1 MIRLIAALVLIA
13 VLAMG
18 AVWLVENPGAVDLA
32 WGDFRI
38 QTSVPVVV
46 VALIVQVAVFLGIF
60 KLIGWILAGPGRFR
74 EYLKG
79 NRNEKGYRA
88 LTEGMAAIASGDWR
102 QAGKAAERADRFL
115 DGPPMSRLLKAQAAQ
130 LSGDDEAADTHF
142 RAMLN
147 TPETELVGL
156 RGLLIQAGQ
165 QGDHD
170 RALELA
176 KQAHRLR
183 PDAGWAQRA
192 LFDLQTAGGDWHGS
206 VQTLITAIRGGVYD
220 KERGAHLRSV
230 AETAIALDEE
240 RAGRL
245 KPALQ
250 HAEAALKQQR
260 DHVPAI
266 LTEARLQ
273 KAAGRDRRA
282 SKHLAEAW
290 QRLKHPDIGRA
301 ILELRKDED
310 PNARLARFES
320 ANKNDMDDAETQ
332 LMLGRLALEADNA
345 ALARDYGLAA
355 ADRAATVD
363 QRFCRLMV
371 DAAERAEDGAE
382 EARDWL
388 VRLADAPLPP
398 RWQCVHCNTGAT
410 VWEPLCPSCGHFD
423 GLEWRAAEPVHEAVL
438 LVEQD
443 RDEVPGEITVEE
455 AVTSE
460 DAPPTRH

>member
-32 WGDFRI
+32 WGDLRI
-38 QTSVPVVV
+38 QTSVPVVI
-46 VALIVQVAVFLGIF
+46 VALIVLVGVFLGIF
-60 KLIGWILAGPGRFR
+60 KLIGWILSSPGRFR
-74 EYLKG
+74 EYIRG
-79 NRNEKGYRA
+79 NRDEKGYRA

-102 QAGKAAERADRFL
+102 QAGKAAERADRYL
-115 DGPPMSRLLKAQAAQ
+115 GSPPMSRLLKAQAAQ
-130 LSGDDEAADTHF
+130 LSGDDEGADQHF
-142 RAMLN
+142 RAMLK

-176 KQAHRLR
+176 KRAHRLR

-192 LFDLQTAGGDWHGS
+192 LFDLQTAGGDWHGA
-206 VQTLITAIRGGVYD
+206 VQTLITAIRNGVYD

-230 AETAIALDEE
+230 LETSIALDEE
-240 RAGRL
+240 RSGHL

-250 HAEAALKQQR
+250 HAEAALKHQK
-260 DHVPAI
+260 DHVPAV
-266 LTEARLQ
+266 LTEARLL
-273 KAAGRDRRA
+273 KASGKERRA
-282 SKHLAEAW
+282 SKHLTDAW
-290 QRLKHPDIGRA
+290 LRLKHPDIAKA

-310 PNARLARFES
+310 PKARLTRFEG

-332 LMLGRLALEADNA
+332 LMLGRLALEADNVS
-345 ALARDYGLAA
+345 LARDYGLAA

-371 DAAERAEDGAE
+371 DAAERSEDGMD

-398 RWQCVHCNTGAT
+398 RWQCVHCNTAA
-410 VWEPLCPSCGHFD
+410 VSWEPLCPSCGHFD
-423 GLEWRAAEPVHEAVL
+423 GLEWREAEPVHEAVL
-438 LVEQD
+438 LVEQE
-443 RDEVPGEITVEE
+443 RDEVPGAVTVEE
-455 AVTSE
+455 AVTTD
-460 DAPPTRH
+460 DAPPTRN

>member
-1 MIRLIAALVLIA
+1 MLRLIAALILIA

-18 AVWLVENPGAVDLA
+18 AVWLVENPGAVDLS
-32 WGDFRI
+32 WGDLRI

-46 VALIVQVAVFLGIF
+46 VALILMVGIFLGIF
-60 KLIGWILAGPGRFR
+60 RLIGWILASPGRFR
-74 EYLKG
+74 EYLRG
-79 NRNEKGYRA
+79 NRDEKGYRA

-102 QAGKAAERADRFL
+102 QAGKAADRADRFL
-115 DGPPMSRLLKAQAAQ
+115 DSPPMSRLLKAQAAQ
-130 LSGDDEAADTHF
+130 LAGDDEGAETHF
-142 RAMLN
+142 RAMLG
-147 TPETELVGL
+147 TPETELVAL

-165 QGDHD
+165 MGDHD

-176 KQAHRLR
+176 KKAHRLR

-192 LFDLQTAGGDWHGS
+192 LFDLQTAGADWLGA
-206 VQTLITAIRGGVYD
+206 VQTLITAVRNGVYD

-230 AETAIALDEE
+230 LETAIALDEE
-240 RAGRL
+240 RSGHL
-245 KPALQ
+245 KPALN
-250 HAEAALKQQR
+250 HAEAALKQQS

-282 SKHLAEAW
+282 NKHLTEAW
-290 QRLKHPDIGRA
+290 GRLKHPDIGRA

-310 PNARLARFES
+310 PSARLSRFES
-320 ANKNDMDDAETQ
+320 ANKTDMDDAETQ

-355 ADRAATVD
+355 ADRASIVD

-371 DAAERAEDGAE
+371 DAAERTDNGAE

-388 VRLADAPLPP
+388 MRLADAPLPP
-398 RWQCVHCNTGAT
+398 RWQCVHCNTAAQA
-410 VWEPLCPSCGHFD
+410 WEPLCTSCGHFD
-423 GLEWRAAEPVHEAVL
+423 GLEWRDAEPMHEAVL

-443 RDEVPGEITVEE
+443 RDEVSGEIEFEE
-455 AVTSE
+455 AVASA
-460 DAPPTRH
+460 DARPTRP